1 MRKVQRLIFTVL
13 VLALPLLLSQCSTK
27 QGAALSGV
35 RGIKPGEAAK
45 LAEAYDPEPIRP
57 TSRLDR
63 REIPLDRLE
72 ALGDLAVQNHDYD
85 RSLVNFLRILKDQP
99 ENQEL
104 RYKVGVIFLLSGQ
117 LEAARRELARVLIK
131 QPEML
136 EAHEALGLVHL
147 EEKQYLQAL
156 EEFRLVLAKEP
167 NRARTRYLLGVARLM
182 SGQTREAIIVLEA
195 AAALDPRHI
204 ATMSALGQAYF
215 KVKDYSRALTWL
227 KKGQSLAP
235 NQPKINY
242 HLGMTLAA
250 TKRYPEALQAFL
262 KAGDEAQAYNNIGV
276 HYFMEGQYEEAAKC
290 FQRAL
295 ELRPTFYKEAKV
307 NLNRALERLQ
317 EAREDAI

>member
-1 MRKVQRLIFTVL
+1 MRKVQRLIFTAL

-27 QGAALSGV
+27 QGAALPGV
-35 RGIKPGEAAK
+35 RGVKPDEAAK
-45 LAEAYDPEPIRP
+45 LAEAYDPAPSRR

-72 ALGDLAVQNHDYD
+72 TLGDLAVQNHDYES
-85 RSLVNFLRILKDQP
+85 SLINFLQILKDQP
-99 ENQEL
+99 ENYDL

-117 LEAARRELARVLIK
+117 YEAAQRELARVLIK

-136 EAHEALGLVHL
+136 AAHEALGLAHL
-147 EEKQYLQAL
+147 QEKQYPLAL

-167 NRARTRYLLGVARLM
+167 NRAGTRYLLGVTQLVA
-182 SGQTREAIIVLEA
+182 GQTREAIAALET
-195 AAALDPRHI
+195 AAALDPRHV
-204 ATMSALGQAYF
+204 ATMTALGQAYF
-215 KVKDYSRALTWL
+215 KMKDYPRALTWL

-235 NQPKINY
+235 NQPKLNY
-242 HLGMTLAA
+242 HLGMALAA

-276 HYFMEGQYEEAAKC
+276 HYFLEGQYEEAAKC

-295 ELRPTFYKEAKV
+295 ELRPTFYREARV

-317 EAREDAI
+317 DSRKDAI

>member
-1 MRKVQRLIFTVL
+1 MRKVQRLIFTAL

-27 QGAALSGV
+27 QGAPLPGV

-45 LAEAYDPEPIRP
+45 LAEAYDPAPNRQ

-72 ALGDLAVQNHDYD
+72 NLGDLAVQNHDYES
-85 RSLVNFLRILKDQP
+85 SLINFLQILKDQP
-99 ENQEL
+99 ENYDL

-117 LEAARRELARVLIK
+117 YEAAQRELARVLIK

-136 EAHEALGLVHL
+136 AAHEALGLAHL
-147 EEKQYLQAL
+147 QEKQYPLAL

-167 NRARTRYLLGVARLM
+167 NRVGTRYLLGVAQLM
-182 SGQTREAIIVLEA
+182 AGQTREAITALET

-204 ATMSALGQAYF
+204 ATMTALGQAYF
-215 KVKDYSRALTWL
+215 KMKDYPRALTWL

-235 NQPKINY
+235 NQPKLNY
-242 HLGMTLAA
+242 HLGMALAA
-250 TKRYPEALQAFL
+250 AKRYPEALQAFL

-276 HYFMEGQYEEAAKC
+276 HYFLEGQYEEAAKC

-295 ELRPTFYKEAKV
+295 ELRPIFYREARV

-317 EAREDAI
+317 DSRKDAI